1 MFGDTAGGPPH
12 RVVHSANLSP
22 QPLQRVNCHLTK
34 SLQAKSQDHIICHGH
49 SPTDTD
55 TFYQAG
61 YSENIATAL
70 LQGTENKVCLPSGQG

>member
-1 MFGDTAGGPPH
+1 MFAGGPPYC
-12 RVVHSANLSP
+12 VVHSANLSP

-34 SLQAKSQDHIICHGH
+34 SLQAKSQDHMICHVH

-61 YSENIATAL
+61 FSEIIVTAL
-70 LQGTENKVCLPSGQG
+70 LQGAESKVHLPSGQG